1 METTSTAPAKGRV
14 FGQSNFRTEEDE
26 LLASA
31 YVKSQLTHLLELIK
45 AVTHFGQ
52 KSPNSLANRFNNVL
66 QKDVSKFVGLLSQSL
81 REFHSG
87 WQMQDYVN
95 DAKRK
100 YRETKNTVFKHE
112 GVYKIL
118 CCLPKF
124 EVSRSV
130 IASQVRQALDLDSS
144 ESLAEAENVI
154 QIAKRPTIGK
164 KKSKR
169 MKIAV
174 EESSSRAVQL
184 ARLADASEKKNE
196 MLHEHIIME
205 LFKLDPNSD
214 ESRRYFS
221 LKRKQFIDQ
230 AEKLVQQRN
239 DSDIEDVV

>member
-1 METTSTAPAKGRV
+1 
-14 FGQSNFRTEEDE
+14 
-26 LLASA
+26 
-31 YVKSQLTHLLELIK
+31 
-45 AVTHFGQ
+45 
-52 KSPNSLANRFNNVL
+52 
-66 QKDVSKFVGLLSQSL
+66 
-81 REFHSG
+81 
-87 WQMQDYVN
+87 MQDYVN

-100 YRETKNTVFKHE
+100 YRETKNTVFKHA

-118 CCLPKF
+118 CRLPKF

-130 IASQVRQALDLDSS
+130 IASQVRQALDLDSG
-144 ESLAEAENVI
+144 ESLAETENVV

-164 KKSKR
+164 KMSKR
-169 MKIAV
+169 MKMAV

-196 MLHEHIIME
+196 MLHEHIMME

-221 LKRKQFIDQ
+221 LKRKQFIDE

-239 DSDIEDVV
+239 DSDVEDVV